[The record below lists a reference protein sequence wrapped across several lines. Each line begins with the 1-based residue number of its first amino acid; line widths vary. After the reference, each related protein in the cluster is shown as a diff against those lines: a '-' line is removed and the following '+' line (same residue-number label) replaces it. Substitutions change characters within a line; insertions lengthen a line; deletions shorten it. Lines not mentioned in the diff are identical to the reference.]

1 MRKQPHVS
9 VTGMGCICA
18 AGLNVDECLASLATG
33 RRDPREPSRF
43 HNEHSQPFPV
53 FEIPEHR
60 LGDAGLAVHDRT
72 LTVRV
77 ARHAA
82 LEALEQAGL
91 GTGDLESA
99 RVGVCIG
106 TSVGAALNFLEF
118 YREHRQNTRQDL
130 VPIHRYLNSNPALAL
145 AQDLGTHGPIQTV
158 VNACSS
164 GTDAIGQGAAWIRM
178 GLCDV
183 VIAGGADELS
193 EVTYNG
199 FIRLMNVD
207 SAPCRPFDRSR
218 KGLNLG
224 EGAGMIVLESK
235 NYRNKRE
242 AREIAGMCGYGTVAD
257 AYHLTAPHPKG
268 LGLKKAID
276 QALTQ
281 AGTDRRH
288 IAFINAH
295 GTATSNNDMA
305 EATVFRELFPTTPF
319 IATKGVTGHT
329 LGAAGAIEA
338 IFTIAHLA
346 SGQLPASPGFT
357 HPDPKLQVIPTTQPT
372 RISGEFAL
380 SQSLAFGGNNSVLV
394 IKKGGDEHANGC

>member
-18 AGLNVDECLASLATG
+18 AGLHVDECLASLATG
-33 RRDPREPSRF
+33 RRDPQEPGRF

-53 FEIPEHR
+53 FEVPEHR
-60 LGDAGLAVHDRT
+60 LADDHLPVHDRT
-72 LTVRV
+72 LTVRF

-91 GTGDLESA
+91 GAEELAPA

-106 TSVGAALNFLEF
+106 TSVGAALNFLDF
-118 YREHRQNTRQDL
+118 YREHRRNTRQDL
-130 VPIHRYLNSNPALAL
+130 APIHRYLDSNPALAL
-145 AQDLGTHGPIQTV
+145 ALELGTTGPVQTV

-207 SAPCRPFDRSR
+207 NGPCRPFDRSR

-224 EGAGMIVLESK
+224 EGAGMIVLESEDF
-235 NYRNKRE
+235 REQRE
-242 AREIAGMCGYGTVAD
+242 ARELAGICGYGTVAD
-257 AYHLTAPHPKG
+257 AYHPTAPHPEG
-268 LGLKKAID
+268 RGLKKAIHH
-276 QALTQ
+276 ALEQ
-281 AGTDRRH
+281 AGVDHRDIT
-288 IAFINAH
+288 FINAH

-305 EATVFRELFPTTPF
+305 EAAVFNELFPTTPV

-329 LGAAGAIEA
+329 LGAAGGIEA
-338 IFTIAHLA
+338 VFTMAHLA

-357 HPDPKLQVIPTTQPT
+357 QPDPDLKVVPTTHAT
-372 RISGEFAL
+372 EIYGNIAL

-394 IKKGGDEHANGC
+394 IQKGGEDHAHRY